1 MLDLLTSCICLY
13 NTCIINLDGFDMDW
27 DLKVQRKIQLEA
39 NSTFVNIKWTSVF
52 KVVKKKL
59 KQMKRLQKSKYNEWW

>member
-39 NSTFVNIKWTSVF
+39 NSTFVNIK
-52 KVVKKKL
+52 
-59 KQMKRLQKSKYNEWW
+59 